1 MQVEAA
7 RISRTAQQPAGRR
20 HGPGIMAQADD
31 RLLGGGL
38 DGISIEASQVKTAA
52 VKQLCAGTG
61 VRRLDWRIWSGCETA
76 LPD

>member
-7 RISRTAQQPAGRR
+7 RISRRHDSPQAVATARVSWRR
-20 HGPGIMAQADD
+20 RTIAFWAEGWTGF
-31 RLLGGGL
+31 
-38 DGISIEASQVKTAA
+38 SIEASQVKTAA

-61 VRRLDWRIWSGCETA
+61 IRRLDWRIWSGCETA

>member
-7 RISRTAQQPAGRR
+7 RISRTARQPAGRR

-31 RLLGGGL
+31 WTGF
-38 DGISIEASQVKTAA
+38 SIEASQVKTAA